1 MHIHKVVPPSNYTYN
16 HHNPSKYKMSRS
28 LAISIHMLLG
38 WKSAF
43 FPVKRRVFVAPYGAL
58 RLRSGMRLIPCGNQL
73 NQHEIVDL
81 PINSMV
87 VFHSDMLVYQRV
99 NLHFPV
105 FLWFSHG
112 FLVFLWFSHG
122 FPMPM
127 LSYDFGPNGGP
138 GWVQDVFLIKATG
151 AMKVK
156 ELKAAIAKERPE
168 AGGSEDLWK
177 MIYIYVTSME
187 NHL

>member
-58 RLRSGMRLIPCGNQL
+58 RLGMRLIPCGNQL

-112 FLVFLWFSHG
+112 FLVFLWVFPWFSYANVVLWLR
-122 FPMPM
+122 PKRR
-127 LSYDFGPNGGP
+127 SRVGP
-138 GWVQDVFLIKATG
+138 GRVPDQSHWSDEG
-151 AMKVK
+151 
-156 ELKAAIAKERPE
+156 ERAE
-168 AGGSEDLWK
+168 GC
-177 MIYIYVTSME
+177 
-187 NHL
+187 HR

>member
-1 MHIHKVVPPSNYTYN
+1 MHIHKVVPPSNCTYN

-38 WKSAF
+38 WNSAF
-43 FPVKRRVFVAPYGAL
+43 FPVKRRVFVAPYWAL
-58 RLRSGMRLIPCGNQL
+58 RLRSGMCLIPCGNQR
-73 NQHEIVDL
+73 NQHEIVDF
-81 PINSMV
+81 PWKMHGGFPQWYV
-87 VFHSDMLVYQRV
+87 CRRV

-105 FLWFSHG
+105 FLWFSY
-112 FLVFLWFSHG
+112 G
-122 FPMPM
+122 FPMVFLCQRM
-127 LSYDFGPNGGP
+127 FLCLRCRGP
-138 GWVQDVFLIKATG
+138 GWVNQDVFLIKATG

-168 AGGSEDLWK
+168 AGQRRSVEDDLHCS
-177 MIYIYVTSME
+177 VTSME